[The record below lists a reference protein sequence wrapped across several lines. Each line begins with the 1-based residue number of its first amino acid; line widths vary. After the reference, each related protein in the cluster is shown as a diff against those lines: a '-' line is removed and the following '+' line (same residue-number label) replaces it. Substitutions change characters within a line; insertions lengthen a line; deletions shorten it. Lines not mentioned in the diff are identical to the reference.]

1 MQLCCLGQNAMNN
14 FNKYVDVN
22 SKNPFGSQAKMFIH
36 ADRVGS
42 YITIGDTYPIF
53 MELNLTDKCN
63 LRCSWC
69 ISENRGNKDTLDA
82 DVLLKFNK
90 EFYEMGGK
98 AVTFSGGGEPTLH
111 KDFIRLTR
119 ETKKIGLDLGLMTNG
134 LFNKKLIKVIDN
146 HFRWIRVSVDFV
158 NPKKYKASKGVDG
171 IKIVKENIL
180 SFKKT
185 KVGVNCNISSE
196 HEMRDIIE
204 IMEAFHEKVNY
215 IQFRPVLPRYFV
227 PGEKPELNNEVWD
240 YLHLNKKENVNISL
254 DKYMDLQ
261 ELNYFPFDSCEG
273 HFFSPILDANGD
285 IKICMYHPGKP
296 EFSFGNIY
304 KNSFEEIWK
313 SEKRKKAIDFVR
325 KLDYNKKCQ
334 MCCKLYELNKL
345 ITFINNPPEE
355 IDKNFL

>member
-1 MQLCCLGQNAMNN
+1 MSINN

-42 YITIGDTYPIF
+42 YITTGDTAPIF

-63 LRCSWC
+63 LQCSWC
-69 ISENRGNKDTLDA
+69 ISDNRGASNTLNADA
-82 DVLLKFNK
+82 LLKFNK

-111 KDFIRLTR
+111 RSFIRLAK

-134 LFNKKLIKVIDN
+134 LFNKRLIGVIDDC
-146 HFRWIRVSVDFV
+146 FKWIRVSVDFV
-158 NPKKYKASKGVDG
+158 DPKKYKASKGVDG
-171 IKIVKENIL
+171 IKIVKDNIL
-180 SFKKT
+180 NFKKT
-185 KVGVNCNISSE
+185 KVGVNCNVSSQ
-196 HEMRDIIE
+196 
-204 IMEAFHEKVNY
+204 HEKKDIDNLLYAFDSRVSY
-215 IQFRPVLPRYFV
+215 IQFRPVLPRYFKN
-227 PGEKPELNNEVWD
+227 EKPEINDRIWD
-240 YLHLNKKENVNISL
+240 YLHDIKEEYENINISL
-254 DKYMDLQ
+254 DKYGDLMD
-261 ELNYFPFDSCEG
+261 LNYFPFDSCEG

-285 IKICMYHPGKP
+285 VKVCMYHPGKP

-313 SEKRKKAIDFVR
+313 SERRKKVIDFVR
-325 KLDYNKKCQ
+325 NLDYNKKCQ
-334 MCCKLYELNKL
+334 MCCKLCELNKL
-345 ITFINNPPEE
+345 ITFVNNPPEE